1 MRKPSHAV
9 AAGRLVAML
18 DKSVRDERN
27 FCILWPSS
35 RHPSPKIKA
44 FVDFMASRVGN
55 LGALQRTDRALKNGG
70 FKSEVQHQVESS

>member
-1 MRKPSHAV
+1 
-9 AAGRLVAML
+9 ML

-55 LGALQRTDRALKNGG
+55 LGALQRTDRALKNY
-70 FKSEVQHQVESS
+70 